1 MRESVTGEL
10 RVVGGFTSY
19 LFVNPNNWQN
29 KVWVRPVPA
38 AMLGVFTPPTRYAV
52 ILAEQVVPTNIG
64 SKGSVA
70 GRISLLGNLAA

>member
-10 RVVGGFTSY
+10 RVVEGFTLY
-19 LFVNPNNWQN
+19 LFVNPNHWQN

-64 SKGSVA
+64 SKESVA
-70 GRISLLGNLAA
+70 GRLSPL